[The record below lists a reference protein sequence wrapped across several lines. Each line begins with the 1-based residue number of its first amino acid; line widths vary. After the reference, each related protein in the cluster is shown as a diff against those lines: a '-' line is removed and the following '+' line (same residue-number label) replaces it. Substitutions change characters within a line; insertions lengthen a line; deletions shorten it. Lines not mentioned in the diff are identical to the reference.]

1 MSTRSALLNA
11 IKAFMPLVK
20 SKAKTWVYGF
30 VKVQLRALIISFVKS
45 LERHPVMR
53 DVDLPEDQIADFI
66 IDVLEGKTLSHND
79 KQKAEQIL
87 SVLRAGFYK

>member
-1 MSTRSALLNA
+1 MSIQNALLNA
-11 IKAFMPLVK
+11 IKAFKPLAK
-20 SKAKTWVYGF
+20 SKLKTWVYGF
-30 VKVQLRALIISFVKS
+30 VKVQLRSLIVAFVKS
-45 LERHPVMR
+45 LEKHPVMR
-53 DVDLPEDQIADFI
+53 DVDLPEEKIADFI

>member
-1 MSTRSALLNA
+1 MSIQNALLNA
-11 IKAFMPLVK
+11 IKAFLPLVK
-20 SKAKTWVYGF
+20 AKSKTWVYGF
-30 VKVQLRALIISFVKS
+30 VKVQLRALIVSFVKS

-66 IDVLEGKTLSHND
+66 IDVLEGRTLSHND

-87 SVLRAGFYK
+87 SILRAGFYK